1 LSRNQE
7 VIGMAMMKTP
17 FRYSDHVIDYIEFL
31 LRHLGIEKE
40 QIGCIAVASGPGS
53 FTGLRIGLAIA
64 KGLAQPLDLPAVGI
78 STLEALAF
86 RFRYVSDR
94 IAPMIDARRQ
104 QIYGA
109 VYRIA
114 DQEVEAVSEGVVMDP
129 AEWLKGLGGTGDSR
143 LRSSSYGAPRERS
156 QNSEF
161 RSQESAAFAL
171 QATARQGKEVR
182 SLVSGKSPEDGLKE
196 DLGIGNCVFVGDGAE
211 MYRAAITA
219 RYPQARIISSD
230 NRILEE
236 LCRLGH
242 RRFIRG
248 EARSAFELK
257 ANYIRPS
264 DAKTK
269 DQV

>member
-1 LSRNQE
+1 MSRNQE

-109 VYRIA
+109 VYRVA

-182 SLVSGKSPEDGLKE
+182 SLVPGKSPEDGLRGKVLRT
-196 DLGIGNCVFVGDGAE
+196 DLRKILGSETAFLSATEPKC
-211 MYRAAITA
+211 TA
-219 RYPQARIISSD
+219 RRSRHGIRRPGSFRPTTASWRNCAGSGTGGLSAERPDPPSS
-230 NRILEE
+230 
-236 LCRLGH
+236 
-242 RRFIRG
+242 
-248 EARSAFELK
+248 
-257 ANYIRPS
+257 
-264 DAKTK
+264 
-269 DQV
+269 